1 MFFLAYCSNVTTFIH
16 IIRFKAIKTLYKMP
30 FGTKAAKI
38 IRDLS
43 ADVGTTYHSLVD
55 RLVGLGAFK
64 LRCIVHQY
72 SL

>member
-1 MFFLAYCSNVTTFIH
+1 M
-16 IIRFKAIKTLYKMP
+16 RFKAIKTLYKMP
-30 FGTKAAKI
+30 FGTQVAKI

>member
-1 MFFLAYCSNVTTFIH
+1 ML
-16 IIRFKAIKTLYKMP
+16 
-30 FGTKAAKI
+30 FGTQVAKI

>member
-1 MFFLAYCSNVTTFIH
+1 
-16 IIRFKAIKTLYKMP
+16 MP
-30 FGTKAAKI
+30 FGTQAAKI

-43 ADVGTTYHSLVD
+43 ADVGTTCNLLVD

>member
-1 MFFLAYCSNVTTFIH
+1 MFHAYCSNVTTFIH

-30 FGTKAAKI
+30 FGTQAVKI

>member
-1 MFFLAYCSNVTTFIH
+1 
-16 IIRFKAIKTLYKMP
+16 MP
-30 FGTKAAKI
+30 FGTQAAKI

-72 SL
+72 SLQNLVCEQTF